1 MPVTI
6 QGHTS
11 NKASQKAGSP
21 DPALFTSA
29 IVGAD
34 GKKIWRSIPQPDRIS
49 FATVLTE
56 EHFGGKAKTPL
67 YDKAVVKGFAEGL
80 AGGVGTIAGKAVYVP
95 PDQIPKAFKIPFG
108 PREAQA
114 HITLKSSNKKD
125 HPAPCWTLRVEFN
138 PRKLK
143 PEGHAQLLET
153 LALASPGPINVG
165 AVLRDARI
173 SRLDVAVDLFSV
185 RPEALLLT
193 TKVTDTGKRQEIFG
207 PDGRLETV
215 YLYGPKKKPT
225 APLKALRKPF
235 GALIVRVYDR
245 NRERAAWGKP
255 PPYPGGFVTR
265 LEASVTRFGKQPYLP
280 SLLALPYPFKRV
292 KVSLTADVLAK
303 VNSGWLRY
311 WSARQT
317 FGPDVSIAATGLSL
331 NAHKALEKAIKTN
344 PSTLLLEGAVWAE
357 WDAGLKSCGLDQLI
371 DAAINCIG

>member
-29 IVGAD
+29 IEGAD
-34 GKKIWRSIPQPDRIS
+34 GKKIWRSIPQPDKIT

-67 YDKAVVKGFAEGL
+67 YDKAVIKGFAEGL
-80 AGGVGTIAGKAVYVP
+80 TGAVGTHAGKAVHFP
-95 PDQIPKAFKIPFG
+95 ADQIPKVFKIPFG

-114 HITLKSSNKKD
+114 FITLKSTNGKD
-125 HPAPCWTLRVEFN
+125 HPAPFWTLRIEFN

-143 PEGHAQLLET
+143 SEGHTQLLET
-153 LALASPGPINVG
+153 LAYASPGPIDVD
-165 AVLRDARI
+165 AILRDARI

-193 TKVTDTGKRQEIFG
+193 TMATGKRQEIFG
-207 PDGRLETV
+207 PDGRLETI
-215 YLYGPKKKPT
+215 YLYGPKKKPA

-235 GALIVRVYDR
+235 GALVLKVYDR

-265 LEASVTRFGKQPYLP
+265 LEASVSRFGKQPYLY

-331 NAHKALEKAIKTN
+331 SAHKALEKAIKNN
-344 PSTLLLEGAVWAE
+344 PSTLLSNDAVWSE
-357 WDAGLKSCGLDQLI
+357 WHAGLKSCGLDQLI
-371 DAAINCIG
+371 NAAINCNG

>member
-29 IVGAD
+29 IEGAD

-49 FATVLTE
+49 FATILRE
-56 EHFGGKAKTPL
+56 EHFGGEGKTPL
-67 YDKAVVKGFAEGL
+67 YDKDVIKGFAEGL
-80 AGGVGTIAGKAVYVP
+80 AGGVNTLTGNAVYIP
-95 PDQIPKAFKIPFG
+95 EDKIPKVFKIPFG
-108 PREAQA
+108 PREAEA
-114 HITLKSSNKKD
+114 FITLKPKKGKD
-125 HPAPCWTLRVEFN
+125 HPAPYWTLRIEFN

-143 PEGHAQLLET
+143 PDGHAQLLET
-153 LALASPGPINVG
+153 LDFASPGPINVG
-165 AVLRDARI
+165 AILRDARL

-193 TKVTDTGKRQEIFG
+193 TVATGKRWEIFG

-245 NRERAAWGKP
+245 NREKAAWGKP
-255 PPYPGGFVTR
+255 PPYPGGTVTR
-265 LEASVTRFGKQPYLP
+265 LEASVSRFGKQPYLP
-280 SLLALPYPFKRV
+280 SLLTLPYPFKRV
-292 KVSLTADVLAK
+292 KVSLTADVLAN

-317 FGPDVSIAATGLSL
+317 FGPEVSIAATGLSL
-331 NAHKALEKAIKTN
+331 STHKALEKAIKNN
-344 PSTLLLEGAVWAE
+344 PSTLLSNDAVWPE
-357 WDAGLKSCGLDQLI
+357 WHAGLKSCGLDQLI
-371 DAAINCIG
+371 DAAINCNG

>member
-29 IVGAD
+29 IEGAD
-34 GKKIWRSIPQPDRIS
+34 GKKIWRSIPQPDKIT

-56 EHFGGKAKTPL
+56 EHFGGESKTPI
-67 YDKAVVKGFAEGL
+67 YDKAVIKGFAEGL
-80 AGGVGTIAGKAVYVP
+80 AGAVNALAGNAVYLP
-95 PDQIPKAFKIPFG
+95 PDQIPKVFKIPFG
-108 PREAQA
+108 PREAEA
-114 HITLKSSNKKD
+114 LIELKSKNGKD
-125 HPAPCWTLRVEFN
+125 HPAPFWTLRIEFN

-143 PEGHAQLLET
+143 PDGHAQLLET
-153 LALASPGPINVG
+153 MAYASTGPINVG
-165 AVLRDARI
+165 AILRDARL
-173 SRLDVAVDLFSV
+173 SRLDVAVDLFNV
-185 RPEALLLT
+185 RPEALLVT
-193 TKVTDTGKRQEIFG
+193 TAATGKRWEIFG
-207 PDGRLETV
+207 PDGRLEAV
-215 YLYGPKKKPT
+215 YFYRLKKKPT

-265 LEASVTRFGKQPYLP
+265 LEASVTRFGKPTYLP
-280 SLLALPYPFKRV
+280 DLLALPYPFKQA

-303 VNSGWLRY
+303 VDSGWLRY

-331 NAHKALEKAIKTN
+331 SAHKALEKVIKNN
-344 PSTLLLEGAVWAE
+344 PSTLLSSDAVWPE
-357 WDAGLKSCGLDQLI
+357 WHAGLKSCGLDKLI
-371 DAAINCIG
+371 DAAINCKG

>member
-29 IVGAD
+29 IERAD

-67 YDKAVVKGFAEGL
+67 YDKAVIKGFAEGL
-80 AGGVGTIAGKAVYVP
+80 AGAVSVIAGKAVYVP
-95 PDQIPKAFKIPFG
+95 PDKIPKVFRIPFG
-108 PREAQA
+108 PRDAEAF
-114 HITLKSSNKKD
+114 ILLTSKKGKD
-125 HPAPCWTLRVEFN
+125 HPAPFWTLRIEFN

-143 PEGHAQLLET
+143 PEGHTQLLET
-153 LALASPGPINVG
+153 LAYASPEPIKVG
-165 AVLRDARI
+165 AILRDARL

-193 TKVTDTGKRQEIFG
+193 TTPTGKRQEIFG

-215 YLYGPKKKPT
+215 YLYGPKKKAT
-225 APLKALRKPF
+225 APLKALRNPF

-255 PPYPGGFVTR
+255 SPYPGGFVTR
-265 LEASVTRFGKQPYLP
+265 LEASVIRFGKQSHLP

-292 KVSLTADVLAK
+292 KVSLTVDVLAK
-303 VNSGWLRY
+303 LDSGWLRY

-317 FGPDVSIAATGLSL
+317 FGPDVSIAATGLSMGT
-331 NAHKALEKAIKTN
+331 HKALEKAIKKN
-344 PSTLLLEGAVWAE
+344 PSTLLPTDDVWAE
-357 WDAGLKSCGLDQLI
+357 WSAGLKRCGLDQLI
-371 DAAINCIG
+371 DAAINCKG